1 MLRRNAAQ
9 LWRLVQ
15 ANRAIFVVDQ
25 SGRGKADADLRARFQ
40 MSDMGGE
47 FAGRPKIVAVEKA
60 DIAPSRGGD
69 PAVAGAR
76 EAAVCLAYDAEARMI
91 DAGEK
96 PGRLVR

>member
-15 ANRAIFVVDQ
+15 TNRAIFVVDQ

-40 MSDMGGE
+40 MRDMGGE
-47 FAGRPKIVAVEKA
+47 FAGRPEVITVEKP
-60 DIAPSRGGD
+60 DIATARGGD

-76 EAAVCLAYDAEARMI
+76 EAAVGLAYDAEARVI
-91 DAGEK
+91 DAGEN